1 MILEPLDFAAYRNAS
16 PGIQALMTLAPQ
28 YALDFA
34 SSGLYSVS
42 GDGRAAE
49 HLVAGVTSRDYVVD
63 MALGIAGAAA
73 ASASGPVRAADF
85 GLNRDTMGARAET
98 PNGIFIG
105 HLLRI
110 LNTLH
115 KRVR

>member
-28 YALDFA
+28 YALDFE
-34 SSGLYSVS
+34 SSELYSVS
-42 GDGRAAE
+42 GNGRAAE

-63 MALGIAGAAA
+63 VAPGIAGAAA

-85 GLNRDTMGARAET
+85 GLNRDIMGARAVT
-98 PNGIFIG
+98 PNGNFIG
-105 HLLRI
+105 PFI
-110 LNTLH
+110 KNPKYTP
-115 KRVR
+115 